1 MKSIFLS
8 KRQRTRKAM
17 RRKHG
22 NPWDSPSSSSSRRGS
37 KRVTFRS
44 PIVRSKSSKTSSHAA
59 WRSVSSKS
67 NK

>member
-22 NPWDSPSSSSSRRGS
+22 NPWDSPSSSSRRGS

-44 PIVRSKSSKTSSHAA
+44 PIVRSKSSKSSSHAA
-59 WRSVSSKS
+59 WRSVSSK
-67 NK
+67 